1 MTHSPVV
8 QLSGV
13 SQRYGDRVAVQG
25 VDLEIPAGRM
35 IGFIGPD
42 GVGKSTTLALISGAR
57 KIQTGRVLVLG
68 GDMADARHRA
78 AVCPRIAYMAQ
89 GLGKNLYPTLS
100 CYENT
105 DFFGQ
110 LFGQPGAER
119 AKRIPELLAATG
131 LGRFAT
137 RPAGKLSGGMKQK
150 LSLCCSLI
158 HYPDLLILDEPTT
171 GVDPLSRR
179 QFWEL
184 IDRIRASRP
193 GMSVLVA
200 TAYME
205 EADQFDWLV
214 AMNAGKV
221 LATGSPRE
229 IKSRVSA
236 NTLEEAFIA
245 LLPEEARRGHKT
257 LVVPPR
263 TPGANAT
270 GLANPVAIEAH
281 GLTKRFGTFTAVD
294 HVSFRI
300 EQGEIFGF
308 LGSNGCGKSTT
319 MKMLTGLLPVS
330 EGEIALFGRP
340 VSENG
345 METRKR
351 VGYMSQAFSL
361 YGELTVKQNLE
372 LHAELYHLP
381 EERIQGRVDEMLDRF
396 DLRGAAQTRPDNL
409 PLGIRQRLQL
419 AVAVIHGPD
428 ILILDEP
435 TSGVDPV
442 NRDSFWELLI
452 DLSRREGVTIF
463 ITTHFMN
470 EGMRCDRIS
479 LMNAG
484 KVLVQDSP
492 ANIIRSRQAQTLE
505 EAFIG
510 YLEDAIRGD
519 QVVSDG
525 VASGGVVSGESSQD
539 TTDHSPLTT
548 HQATTHR
555 SRFSLARMW
564 AYARREATEI
574 RRDPVRL
581 SFAVFLPMILMLLF
595 SYGISFDI
603 ENLAYAVLDHDRTP
617 ESREYLDEFAHSRY
631 FRAHRPIA
639 TYDELERRLQ
649 SGEIKLAIEIPPEFG
664 KDLTRGR
671 RPQVSVWLDGSLP
684 FRADTSRSYVEVAH
698 QHYLALRAQ
707 RDAVRSQHDPS
718 QWPLRP
724 PLDLEVRMRY
734 NQAFV
739 SVNAEVPGSLML
751 NLLLIPAAL
760 CALGVVREK
769 EVGSITNFYASPV
782 TAGEFLLG
790 KQLPYVALGLVNFV
804 SLVALGVFVLGVP
817 VKGSLFTLS
826 FGALLYV
833 MAATGFGMLISTV
846 VRTQIAAIFAVAIL
860 TILPA
865 VNFSGLLTPV
875 SSLAP
880 VAKVIGLG
888 FPSTFF
894 QQISV
899 GTFTKALGF
908 RELAIDL
915 LILAAF
921 VAGYSLLARWLLRKQ
936 EA

>member
-1 MTHSPVV
+1 MTQQYVAR
-8 QLSGV
+8 LSGV
-13 SQRYGDRVAVQG
+13 THRYGDVFAVHG
-25 VDLEIPAGRM
+25 VDLAIPAGRM

-57 KIQTGRVLVLG
+57 KIQTGMVAVLG

-78 AVCPRIAYMAQ
+78 DVCPRIAYMAQ

-100 CYENT
+100 CYENA

-110 LFGQPGAER
+110 LFGQSAAQR
-119 AKRIPELLAATG
+119 ARRIPELLAATG
-131 LGRFAT
+131 LGKFAA

-150 LSLCCSLI
+150 LSLCCALI
-158 HYPDLLILDEPTT
+158 HDPDLLILDEPTT

-184 IDRIRASRP
+184 IDRIRAGRP

-205 EADQFDWLV
+205 EADRFDWLV
-214 AMNAGKV
+214 AMNAGQV
-221 LATGSPRE
+221 LATGSPSE

-236 NTLEEAFIA
+236 HSLEEAFIA

-263 TPGANAT
+263 DTKTAG
-270 GLANPVAIEAH
+270 VAIEAH
-281 GLTKRFGTFTAVD
+281 GLTKRFGSFTAVD

-300 EQGEIFGF
+300 ERGEIFGF

-319 MKMLTGLLPVS
+319 MKMLTGLLPVT
-330 EGEIALFGRP
+330 EGEIALFGQP
-340 VSENG
+340 VAKNA

-361 YGELTVKQNLE
+361 YGELSVRQNLE

-381 EERIQGRVDEMLDRF
+381 KERIQGRVGEMLDRF
-396 DLRGAAQTRPDNL
+396 DLRGVAEKRPDDL

-492 ANIIRSRQAQTLE
+492 ANIIRSRHAQTLE

-519 QVVSDG
+519 GASTPQSSAANQAAPAAQEAPSP
-525 VASGGVVSGESSQD
+525 VASSAAKNG
-539 TTDHSPLTT
+539 
-548 HQATTHR
+548 R
-555 SRFSLARMW
+555 SRRRLGGFSLARMW
-564 AYARREATEI
+564 AYARREALEI

-617 ESREYLDEFAHSRY
+617 ESREFLDEFAHSRY
-631 FRAHRPIA
+631 FREHPPIA
-639 TYDELERRLQ
+639 TYGELERRLQ
-649 SGEIKLAIEIPPEFG
+649 SGEIKLAIEIPPGFG
-664 KDLTRGR
+664 RDVARGR
-671 RPQVSVWLDGSLP
+671 RPEASVWLDGSLP

-698 QHYLALRAQ
+698 QHYLTMRAQ
-707 RDAVRSQHDPS
+707 RDALRAQHDPS

-724 PLDLEVRMRY
+724 PLDIEPRMRY

-804 SLVALGVFVLGVP
+804 SLVALGIFVLGVP
-817 VKGSLFTLS
+817 VKGSFLTLTL
-826 FGALLYV
+826 GALLYV
-833 MAATGFGMLISTV
+833 MAATGFGMLISTM
-846 VRTQIAAIFAVAIL
+846 VRTQIAAIFAVALL

-880 VAKVIGLG
+880 VAKMIGLG

-894 QQISV
+894 QLISV
-899 GTFTKALGF
+899 GTFTKALEF
-908 RELAIDL
+908 RELATNL
-915 LILAAF
+915 LILAGF
-921 VAGYSLLARWLLRKQ
+921 VVVYSFLSCRLLRKQ
-936 EA
+936 EV

>member
-1 MTHSPVV
+1 MTLPPVV
-8 QLSGV
+8 RLSGV
-13 SQRYGDRVAVQG
+13 SQRYGDRIAVQG
-25 VDLEIPAGRM
+25 VDLEIPAGQM

-57 KIQTGRVLVLG
+57 KIQEGTVFVLG

-100 CYENT
+100 CYENV

-110 LFGQPGAER
+110 LFGQSAGER
-119 AKRIPELLAATG
+119 KRRIPELLAATG
-131 LGRFAT
+131 LGKFAA

-150 LSLCCSLI
+150 LSLCCALI
-158 HYPDLLILDEPTT
+158 HDPDLLILDEPTT

-184 IDRIRASRP
+184 IDRIRAGRP

-205 EADQFDWLV
+205 EADQFHWLV
-214 AMNAGKV
+214 AMNAGQA
-221 LATGSPRE
+221 LATGSPEE

-236 NTLEEAFIA
+236 NSLEEAFIA

-263 TPGANAT
+263 DTKAT
-270 GLANPVAIEAH
+270 GVAIEAH
-281 GLTKRFGTFTAVD
+281 GLTKRFGSFTAVD

-300 EQGEIFGF
+300 ERGEIFGF

-330 EGEIALFGRP
+330 EGEIALFGKP
-340 VSENG
+340 AAEDA

-361 YGELTVKQNLE
+361 YGELTVRQNLD

-381 EERIQGRVDEMLDRF
+381 RERIRGRVDEMLDRF

-484 KVLVQDSP
+484 KVLVQDPP
-492 ANIIRSRQAQTLE
+492 AKIISSRHAHTLE
-505 EAFIG
+505 EAFIE

-519 QVVSDG
+519 SPPTPQGSAAKPAEPAVQEAPSPAGSSRAGSGDG
-525 VASGGVVSGESSQD
+525 RGRRG
-539 TTDHSPLTT
+539 
-548 HQATTHR
+548 
-555 SRFSLARMW
+555 RFSLGRMW

-631 FRAHRPIA
+631 FREHDPIT
-639 TYDELERRLQ
+639 TYAELERRLQ
-649 SGEIKLAIEIPPEFG
+649 SGEIKLAIEIPPGFG
-664 KDLTRGR
+664 KDLVRAR
-671 RPQVSVWLDGSLP
+671 QPQVSVWLDGSLP
-684 FRADTSRSYVEVAH
+684 FRADTSRSYIEVAH
-698 QHYLALRAQ
+698 QHYLAQRAQ
-707 RDAVRSQHDPS
+707 RDPVRATHDPS
-718 QWPLRP
+718 QWPSRP

-782 TAGEFLLG
+782 SSGEFLLG

-817 VKGSLFTLS
+817 VKGSLATLA

-833 MAATGFGMLISTV
+833 MAATGFGMLVSTV

-880 VAKVIGLG
+880 VAKTIGLG

-899 GTFTKALGF
+899 GTFTKALDI
-908 RELAIDL
+908 RELATDL
-915 LILAAF
+915 LILALF
-921 VAGYSLLARWLLRKQ
+921 VVVYSILSRWLLRKQ

>member
-1 MTHSPVV
+1 MTQPFVV
-8 QLSGV
+8 RLSAV
-13 SQRYGDRVAVQG
+13 SQRYGDRVAVDG
-25 VDLEIPAGRM
+25 IDLEIPAGQM

-57 KIQTGRVLVLG
+57 KIQTGTVEVLD

-100 CYENT
+100 CYENV

-110 LFGQPGAER
+110 LFGEPAAER
-119 AKRIPELLAATG
+119 ARRIPELLAATG

-150 LSLCCSLI
+150 LSLCCALI
-158 HYPDLLILDEPTT
+158 HDPDLLILDEPTT

-205 EADQFDWLV
+205 EADQFSWLV
-214 AMNAGKV
+214 AMNAGQV

-229 IKSRVSA
+229 IKSRVNAS
-236 NTLEEAFIA
+236 TLEEAFIA

-263 TPGANAT
+263 DGKVT
-270 GLANPVAIEAH
+270 GVAIEAH
-281 GLTKRFGTFTAVD
+281 GLTKRFGSFTAVD

-300 EQGEIFGF
+300 ERGEIFGF

-330 EGEIALFGRP
+330 EGDIALFGKP
-340 VSENG
+340 VSENA

-361 YGELTVKQNLE
+361 YGELTVRQNLE

-381 EERIQGRVDEMLDRF
+381 KEHISGRVDEMLDRF

-419 AVAVIHGPD
+419 AVAVIHSPD

-484 KVLVQDSP
+484 KVLVQDHP
-492 ANIIRSRQAQTLE
+492 ARTRFARTRR
-505 EAFIG
+505 
-510 YLEDAIRGD
+510 RGVER
-519 QVVSDG
+519 QVVSRPKRPHPT
-525 VASGGVVSGESSQD
+525 ARQPPPK
-539 TTDHSPLTT
+539 TT
-548 HQATTHR
+548 
-555 SRFSLARMW
+555 
-564 AYARREATEI
+564 
-574 RRDPVRL
+574 
-581 SFAVFLPMILMLLF
+581 
-595 SYGISFDI
+595 
-603 ENLAYAVLDHDRTP
+603 
-617 ESREYLDEFAHSRY
+617 
-631 FRAHRPIA
+631 RP
-639 TYDELERRLQ
+639 
-649 SGEIKLAIEIPPEFG
+649 
-664 KDLTRGR
+664 
-671 RPQVSVWLDGSLP
+671 
-684 FRADTSRSYVEVAH
+684 
-698 QHYLALRAQ
+698 
-707 RDAVRSQHDPS
+707 
-718 QWPLRP
+718 
-724 PLDLEVRMRY
+724 
-734 NQAFV
+734 
-739 SVNAEVPGSLML
+739 
-751 NLLLIPAAL
+751 
-760 CALGVVREK
+760 
-769 EVGSITNFYASPV
+769 SPV
-782 TAGEFLLG
+782 TTH
-790 KQLPYVALGLVNFV
+790 
-804 SLVALGVFVLGVP
+804 
-817 VKGSLFTLS
+817 GSARRGCGPTPAAKLS
-826 FGALLYV
+826 RS
-833 MAATGFGMLISTV
+833 AATRCDCRSPCSC
-846 VRTQIAAIFAVAIL
+846 R
-860 TILPA
+860 
-865 VNFSGLLTPV
+865 
-875 SSLAP
+875 
-880 VAKVIGLG
+880 
-888 FPSTFF
+888 
-894 QQISV
+894 
-899 GTFTKALGF
+899 
-908 RELAIDL
+908 
-915 LILAAF
+915 
-921 VAGYSLLARWLLRKQ
+921 
-936 EA
+936 

>member
-1 MTHSPVV
+1 MQAEDAKAIAEAHEVERKADLVLTGSQLERTKKLIRRGGASQQQLDVDNAKWKTADSALKAARSEVV
-8 QLSGV
+8 AWTSAIAAAKADADKLEVDVEDGV
-13 SQRYGDRVAVQG
+13 LKAPRHGRIQYRMAEEGEV
-25 VDLEIPAGRM
+25 LPAG
-35 IGFIGPD
+35 
-42 GVGKSTTLALISGAR
+42 
-57 KIQTGRVLVLG
+57 GRVL
-68 GDMADARHRA
+68 DM
-78 AVCPRIAYMAQ
+78 
-89 GLGKNLYPTLS
+89 
-100 CYENT
+100 
-105 DFFGQ
+105 
-110 LFGQPGAER
+110 
-119 AKRIPELLAATG
+119 
-131 LGRFAT
+131 
-137 RPAGKLSGGMKQK
+137 
-150 LSLCCSLI
+150 
-158 HYPDLLILDEPTT
+158 
-171 GVDPLSRR
+171 
-179 QFWEL
+179 
-184 IDRIRASRP
+184 ID
-193 GMSVLVA
+193 
-200 TAYME
+200 
-205 EADQFDWLV
+205 
-214 AMNAGKV
+214 
-221 LATGSPRE
+221 
-229 IKSRVSA
+229 
-236 NTLEEAFIA
+236 A
-245 LLPEEARRGHKT
+245 LLPQDARRGHKT

-263 TPGANAT
+263 DTKAAG
-270 GLANPVAIEAH
+270 VAIEAH
-281 GLTKRFGTFTAVD
+281 GLTKRFGSFTAVD

-300 EQGEIFGF
+300 ERGEIFGF

-319 MKMLTGLLPVS
+319 MKMLTGLLPPS
-330 EGEIALFGRP
+330 DGRIALFGQP
-340 VSENG
+340 VAENA

-361 YGELTVKQNLE
+361 YGELTVRQNLE
-372 LHAELYHLP
+372 LHAQLYHLP
-381 EERIQGRVDEMLDRF
+381 KERIQGRVDEMLDRF
-396 DLRGAAQTRPDNL
+396 DLRGAAETRPDNL

-452 DLSRREGVTIF
+452 DLSRREGVTIL

-492 ANIIRSRQAQTLE
+492 ANIIRNRHAQSLE

-510 YLEDAIRGD
+510 YLEDAIRADSPPTPQGSAAKPAEPVG
-519 QVVSDG
+519 QEAPSPVG
-525 VASGGVVSGESSQD
+525 SSAAGNG
-539 TTDHSPLTT
+539 HGR
-548 HQATTHR
+548 AR
-555 SRFSLARMW
+555 RGRFSLARMW
-564 AYARREATEI
+564 AYARREAVEI

-631 FRAHRPIA
+631 FRAHSPIT
-639 TYDELERRLQ
+639 TYGELEQRLQ
-649 SGEIKLAIEIPPEFG
+649 SGEIKLAIEIPPGFG
-664 KDLTRGR
+664 RDLARGR
-671 RPQVSVWLDGSLP
+671 RPEVSVWLDGSLP

-698 QHYLALRAQ
+698 QHYLAMRAQ
-707 RDAVRSQHDPS
+707 RDPLRAYHDPS

-769 EVGSITNFYASPV
+769 KVGSITNFYASPV
-782 TAGEFLLG
+782 TSGEFLLG
-790 KQLPYVALGLVNFV
+790 KQLPYVALGMVNFV
-804 SLVALGVFVLGVP
+804 SLVPLGVFVLGVP
-817 VKGSLFTLS
+817 AKGSLVTLTV
-826 FGALLYV
+826 GALLYV
-833 MAATGFGMLISTV
+833 MAATGFGMLVSTV

-875 SSLAP
+875 SSLAA
-880 VAKVIGLG
+880 VAKTIGLG

-908 RELAIDL
+908 RELATDL
-915 LILAAF
+915 LILAGF
-921 VAGYSLLARWLLRKQ
+921 VVVYSLLSRWLLWKQ

>member
-1 MTHSPVV
+1 
-8 QLSGV
+8 
-13 SQRYGDRVAVQG
+13 
-25 VDLEIPAGRM
+25 
-35 IGFIGPD
+35 
-42 GVGKSTTLALISGAR
+42 
-57 KIQTGRVLVLG
+57 
-68 GDMADARHRA
+68 
-78 AVCPRIAYMAQ
+78 
-89 GLGKNLYPTLS
+89 
-100 CYENT
+100 
-105 DFFGQ
+105 
-110 LFGQPGAER
+110 
-119 AKRIPELLAATG
+119 
-131 LGRFAT
+131 
-137 RPAGKLSGGMKQK
+137 
-150 LSLCCSLI
+150 
-158 HYPDLLILDEPTT
+158 
-171 GVDPLSRR
+171 
-179 QFWEL
+179 
-184 IDRIRASRP
+184 
-193 GMSVLVA
+193 
-200 TAYME
+200 
-205 EADQFDWLV
+205 
-214 AMNAGKV
+214 
-221 LATGSPRE
+221 
-229 IKSRVSA
+229 VSA

-245 LLPEEARRGHKT
+245 LLPEEARRGHKV

-263 TPGANAT
+263 DTKVT
-270 GLANPVAIEAH
+270 GVAIEAH
-281 GLTKRFGTFTAVD
+281 GLTKRFGSFTAVD
-294 HVSFRI
+294 HVNFRI
-300 EQGEIFGF
+300 ERGEIFGF

-330 EGEIALFGRP
+330 EGKIALFGKP
-340 VSENG
+340 VTENG

-361 YGELTVKQNLE
+361 YGELTVRQNLT

-381 EERIQGRVDEMLDRF
+381 RERIKARVGEMLDRF
-396 DLRGAAQTRPDNL
+396 DLRGAAEVRPDNL

-470 EGMRCDRIS
+470 EAQRCDRIS

-484 KVLVQDSP
+484 KVLAQDSP
-492 ANIIRSRQAQTLE
+492 ANIISSRQAPTLE

-519 QVVSDG
+519 SGPAPQPSAAKPAQPVGQEAPAPASSR
-525 VASGGVVSGESSQD
+525 ASGSG
-539 TTDHSPLTT
+539 
-548 HQATTHR
+548 HR
-555 SRFSLARMW
+555 RWLLGRFSVARMW
-564 AYARREATEI
+564 AYARREALEI

-581 SFAVFLPMILMLLF
+581 SFALFLPMILMLLF

-631 FRAHRPIA
+631 FREHAQIL

-649 SGEIKLAIEIPPEFG
+649 SGEIKLAIEIPPGFG
-664 KDLTRGR
+664 RDLARGR
-671 RPQVSVWLDGSLP
+671 QPEVSVWLDGSLP
-684 FRADTSRSYVEVAH
+684 FRADTSRSYVETAH
-698 QHYLALRAQ
+698 RHYLAQRAQ
-707 RDAVRSQHDPS
+707 RDAAHATHDPS

-724 PLDLEVRMRY
+724 ELDLEVRMRY
-734 NQAFV
+734 NQAFE
-739 SVNAEVPGSLML
+739 SVNAEVPGSIML

-760 CALGVVREK
+760 SALGVVREK

-782 TAGEFLLG
+782 TSGEFLMG
-790 KQLPYVALGLVNFV
+790 KQLPYVALGLINFV
-804 SLVALGVFVLGVP
+804 SLVALGVFVLHVP
-817 VKGSLFTLS
+817 VKGSFVTLA

-833 MAATGFGMLISTV
+833 MAATAFGMLVSTI

-860 TILPA
+860 TVLPA

-880 VAKVIGLG
+880 VAKTIGLG

-894 QQISV
+894 QQVSV

-908 RELAIDL
+908 GELYLDL
-915 LILAAF
+915 LILAVF
-921 VAGYSLLARWLLRKQ
+921 VAVYTLFSRWLLRKQ

>member
-1 MTHSPVV
+1 MTLPPVIR
-8 QLSGV
+8 LSGV
-13 SQRYGDRVAVQG
+13 SQHYGDRVAVDG
-25 VDLEIPAGRM
+25 INLEIPAGRM

-42 GVGKSTTLALISGAR
+42 GVGKSTTLALISGSR
-57 KIQTGRVLVLG
+57 KIQTGKVEVLG
-68 GDMADARHRA
+68 GDMADPRHRA
-78 AVCPRIAYMAQ
+78 DVCPRIAYMAQ

-100 CYENT
+100 CYENV

-110 LFGQPGAER
+110 LFGQSATER
-119 AKRIPELLAATG
+119 ARRIPELLAATG
-131 LGRFAT
+131 LGKFAA

-150 LSLCCSLI
+150 LSLCCALI
-158 HYPDLLILDEPTT
+158 HDPDLLILDEPTT

-184 IDRIRASRP
+184 IDRIRAGRP

-214 AMNAGKV
+214 AMNAGHV
-221 LATGSPRE
+221 LATGSPGE

-263 TPGANAT
+263 DTKT
-270 GLANPVAIEAH
+270 GGSPSVAIEAH
-281 GLTKRFGTFTAVD
+281 GLTKRFGSFTAVD

-300 EQGEIFGF
+300 ESGEIFGF

-330 EGEIALFGRP
+330 DGEIALFGKP
-340 VSENG
+340 VTENA

-361 YGELTVKQNLE
+361 YGELTVRQNLE

-381 EERIQGRVDEMLDRF
+381 PEHIKGRVDEMLDRF
-396 DLRGAAQTRPDNL
+396 DLRGAAGTRPDNL

-470 EGMRCDRIS
+470 EAERCDRIS

-484 KVLVQDSP
+484 KVLAQDPP
-492 ANIIRSRQAQTLE
+492 AKIISNRHAPTLE

-519 QVVSDG
+519 SPPTPQGSAAKPAEPAG
-525 VASGGVVSGESSQD
+525 QKAPPVANGAARKGHGQWWLGG
-539 TTDHSPLTT
+539 
-548 HQATTHR
+548 
-555 SRFSLARMW
+555 FSLARMW
-564 AYARREATEI
+564 AYGRREALEI

-581 SFAVFLPMILMLLF
+581 SFAVFLPIILMLLF

-631 FRAHRPIA
+631 FREHDPIA

-664 KDLTRGR
+664 RDLTRGR
-671 RPQVSVWLDGSLP
+671 RPEVSVWLDGSLP

-698 QHYLALRAQ
+698 QHYLAMRAQ
-707 RDAVRSQHDPS
+707 RDAYKAWHDPS

-739 SVNAEVPGSLML
+739 SVNAEVPGSIML

-760 CALGVVREK
+760 AALGVVREK

-782 TAGEFLLG
+782 TSGEFLFG

-804 SLVALGVFVLGVP
+804 SLVALGVFVLHVP
-817 VKGSLFTLS
+817 VKGSLLTLTL
-826 FGALLYV
+826 GALLYV
-833 MAATGFGMLISTV
+833 MAATGFGMLVSTV

-860 TILPA
+860 TVLPA

-875 SSLAP
+875 SSLSP
-880 VAKVIGLG
+880 FAKMIGLG

-894 QQISV
+894 QQIAV
-899 GTFTKALGF
+899 GTFTKALDIT
-908 RELAIDL
+908 ELSTDL
-915 LILAAF
+915 LILAIF
-921 VAGYSLLARWLLRKQ
+921 VALYYFLSRWLLRKQ

>member
-1 MTHSPVV
+1 
-8 QLSGV
+8 
-13 SQRYGDRVAVQG
+13 
-25 VDLEIPAGRM
+25 
-35 IGFIGPD
+35 
-42 GVGKSTTLALISGAR
+42 
-57 KIQTGRVLVLG
+57 
-68 GDMADARHRA
+68 
-78 AVCPRIAYMAQ
+78 
-89 GLGKNLYPTLS
+89 
-100 CYENT
+100 
-105 DFFGQ
+105 
-110 LFGQPGAER
+110 
-119 AKRIPELLAATG
+119 
-131 LGRFAT
+131 
-137 RPAGKLSGGMKQK
+137 
-150 LSLCCSLI
+150 
-158 HYPDLLILDEPTT
+158 
-171 GVDPLSRR
+171 
-179 QFWEL
+179 
-184 IDRIRASRP
+184 
-193 GMSVLVA
+193 MSVLVA

-214 AMNAGKV
+214 AMNAGQV
-221 LATGSPRE
+221 LATGSPSE

-236 NTLEEAFIA
+236 TTLEEAFIA

-263 TPGANAT
+263 ETKDT
-270 GLANPVAIEAH
+270 GVAIEAH
-281 GLTKRFGTFTAVD
+281 GLTKRFGSFTAVD

-300 EQGEIFGF
+300 ERGEIFGF

-319 MKMLTGLLPVS
+319 MKMLTGLLPVT
-330 EGEIALFGRP
+330 EGKIALFGKP
-340 VSENG
+340 VSEDS

-361 YGELTVKQNLE
+361 YGELTVRQNLD

-381 EERIQGRVDEMLDRF
+381 KERIQGRVDEMLDRF
-396 DLRGAAQTRPDNL
+396 DLRGAAETRPDNL

-492 ANIIRSRQAQTLE
+492 EKIISNRHAQTLE

-519 QVVSDG
+519 SVPAPAGSAAKPAEPARQEAPSPVGSSTSANG
-525 VASGGVVSGESSQD
+525 HSRWRLGG
-539 TTDHSPLTT
+539 
-548 HQATTHR
+548 
-555 SRFSLARMW
+555 FSLARMW
-564 AYARREATEI
+564 AYARREALEI

-631 FRAHRPIA
+631 FREHPPIA
-639 TYDELERRLQ
+639 TYGELERRLQ

-664 KDLTRGR
+664 KDLARGR
-671 RPQVSVWLDGSLP
+671 RPEASVWLDGSLP
-684 FRADTSRSYVEVAH
+684 FRADTSRSYVEEAH
-698 QHYLALRAQ
+698 QHYLAARAQ
-707 RDAVRSQHDPS
+707 RDAIQAQHDPS

-739 SVNAEVPGSLML
+739 SVNAEVPGSIML

-782 TAGEFLLG
+782 TSGEFLLG
-790 KQLPYVALGLVNFV
+790 KQLPYIALGLVNFV
-804 SLVALGVFVLGVP
+804 SLAALGVFVLGVP
-817 VKGSLFTLS
+817 IKGSLLTLTL
-826 FGALLYV
+826 GALLYV
-833 MAATGFGMLISTV
+833 MAATGFGMLVSTV

-875 SSLAP
+875 SSLSA
-880 VAKVIGLG
+880 VAKMIGLG

-908 RELAIDL
+908 RELSTDL
-915 LILAAF
+915 LILVVF
-921 VAGYSLLARWLLRKQ
+921 VAVYAILSRWLLRKQ

>member
-1 MTHSPVV
+1 MTPPPVV
-8 QLSGV
+8 KLSAV
-13 SQRYGDRVAVQG
+13 SQRYGDRVAVDG

-57 KIQTGRVLVLG
+57 KIQTGTVEVLG
-68 GDMADARHRA
+68 GDMANARHRA
-78 AVCPRIAYMAQ
+78 DVCPRIAYMAQ

-100 CYENT
+100 CYENV

-110 LFGQPGAER
+110 LFGQSRTER
-119 AKRIPELLAATG
+119 ARRIPELLAATG
-131 LGRFAT
+131 LGKFAA

-150 LSLCCSLI
+150 LSLCCALI
-158 HYPDLLILDEPTT
+158 HEPDLLILDEPTT

-205 EADQFDWLV
+205 EADRFDWLV
-214 AMNAGKV
+214 AMNAGHV
-221 LATGSPRE
+221 LATGSPGE
-229 IKSRVSA
+229 IKSRVNAS
-236 NTLEEAFIA
+236 TLEEAFIA

-263 TPGANAT
+263 NTKNT
-270 GLANPVAIEAH
+270 SVAIEAH
-281 GLTKRFGTFTAVD
+281 GLTKRFGSFTAVD

-300 EQGEIFGF
+300 ERGEIFGF

-319 MKMLTGLLPVS
+319 MKMLTGLLPVT
-330 EGEIALFGRP
+330 EGRIALFGKP
-340 VSENG
+340 VSEDS
-345 METRKR
+345 MATRKR

-361 YGELTVKQNLE
+361 YGELTVRQNLE

-381 EERIQGRVDEMLDRF
+381 KAHIQERVGEMMDRF
-396 DLRGAAQTRPDNL
+396 DLRGAAETRPDNL

-435 TSGVDPV
+435 TSGVAPV

-452 DLSRREGVTIF
+452 DLSRRQGVTIF

-484 KVLVQDSP
+484 KVLVQDGP
-492 ANIIRSRQAQTLE
+492 AEIIRSRHAQTLE
-505 EAFIG
+505 EAFIA
-510 YLEDAIRGD
+510 YLEDAIRAD
-519 QVVSDG
+519 NPAQQVAPAAQEAPSPVG
-525 VASGGVVSGESSQD
+525 SGAAGNGRRRRR
-539 TTDHSPLTT
+539 LGG
-548 HQATTHR
+548 
-555 SRFSLARMW
+555 FSLARMW
-564 AYARREATEI
+564 AYAMREALEI

-617 ESREYLDEFAHSRY
+617 ESREFLDELAHSRY
-631 FRAHRPIA
+631 FREHTPIA

-649 SGEIKLAIEIPPEFG
+649 SGELKLAIEIPPAFG
-664 KDLTRGR
+664 RDLERGR
-671 RPQVSVWLDGSLP
+671 QPEASVWLDGSLP

-707 RDAVRSQHDPS
+707 RDATRAQHDPS

-724 PLDLEVRMRY
+724 AIDIEVRMRY
-734 NQAFV
+734 NQAFE
-739 SVNAEVPGSLML
+739 SVNSEVPGSIML

-760 CALGVVREK
+760 AALGVVREK

-782 TAGEFLLG
+782 TQGEFLLG
-790 KQLPYVALGLVNFV
+790 KQLPYIALGMVNFV
-804 SLVALGVFVLGVP
+804 SLVALGVFVLHVP
-817 VKGSLFTLS
+817 VKGSFLTLTL
-826 FGALLYV
+826 GALLYV
-833 MAATGFGMLISTV
+833 MAATGFGMLVSTM

-860 TILPA
+860 TVLPA

-875 SSLAP
+875 SSLNT
-880 VAKVIGLG
+880 VAKIIGLG
-888 FPSTFF
+888 FPSTYF

-899 GTFTKALGF
+899 GTFTKALAF
-908 RELAIDL
+908 RELSTDV
-915 LILAAF
+915 LILVGF
-921 VAGYSLLARWLLRKQ
+921 VVLFSLLSCWLLQKQ